1 MVSALLGYKKGTE
14 VAHLASEKN
23 LTIKEA
29 AVRSGYLTD
38 GQAERLLDP
47 VVLTDSKRSGKLLLD
62 VALKEHR
69 IR

>member
-1 MVSALLGYKKGTE
+1 MISALLGYKKGTE

-23 LTIKEA
+23 LTIKEE

-62 VALKEHR
+62 IALKEHR

>member
-1 MVSALLGYKKGTE
+1 M
-14 VAHLASEKN
+14 HLASEKN

-38 GQAERLLDP
+38 GQAERLLDS
-47 VVLTDSKRSGKLLLD
+47 VVLTDSKRSGKLLSGI
-62 VALKEHR
+62 ALKEHR